1 MNKNF
6 VNIITNPFMQ
16 IIIII
21 IFLILIF
28 AILLR
33 FKKNNTREYFSDLAL
48 PAAAPIVL
56 APSAPSSPCSV
67 SAPSPIPPKLGS
79 GINVDKIENAKNI
92 QIYKIFSDISIKDIL
107 IKYFEVQYNIFKN
120 NIQNNNE
127 LTILFNNKNILIS
140 DFIDK
145 YLSMIQT
152 INIPEYD
159 NFLKETFESDEI
171 NGQLMLND
179 FNVLKKIYGSILYV
193 SYLFQPEY
201 YNKIIALKPNYYSIV
216 LKKFNVNY
224 EEIGFFCNKIY
235 SYLQKNIGD
244 TDLFNNAIINSYN
257 FIDNI
262 YSNDAIVV
270 KSIFNRDYNTSKDE
284 RKMSYS
290 DIFFNLLNYSTNDN
304 LQNFIKILGSKNYAD
319 KIDQYNIVQESYI
332 NYI

>member
-6 VNIITNPFMQ
+6 VNIIKNPFMQ

-28 AILLR
+28 TILLR
-33 FKKNNTREYFSDLAL
+33 FKKNNTKEHFGDLAL
-48 PAAAPIVL
+48 PALSPIVL
-56 APSAPSSPCSV
+56 APSAV
-67 SAPSPIPPKLGS
+67 SAPIPIPPKLGS
-79 GINVDKIENAKNI
+79 GINIEKIENSENI
-92 QIYKIFSDISIKDIL
+92 EIYKIFRNINIKDII

-127 LTILFNNKNILIS
+127 LTILFNNKNILIN

-145 YLSMIQT
+145 YLSIIQT
-152 INIPEYD
+152 INIPDYD
-159 NFLKETFESDEI
+159 NFLKETFESEEI
-171 NGQLMLND
+171 NGQLLLND
-179 FNVLKKIYGSILYV
+179 FNVLKKIYSSILYV

-224 EEIGFFCNKIY
+224 EEIGYLFNKLY
-235 SYLQKNIGD
+235 LYLQKNIGD

-257 FIDNI
+257 FINNI
-262 YSNDAIVV
+262 YSNNAIVV
-270 KSIFNRDYNTSKDE
+270 KSIFNRDYNTKKDT

-290 DIFFNLLNYSTNDN
+290 DIFFNLLNYSTNNN
-304 LQNFIKILGSKNYAD
+304 LQNFIKILGDKDYAD
-319 KIDQYNIVQESYI
+319 KIDQYNIVIESYI
-332 NYI
+332 NYR

>member
-6 VNIITNPFMQ
+6 VNIIKNPFMQ

-28 AILLR
+28 TILLR
-33 FKKNNTREYFSDLAL
+33 FKKNNTKEHFGDLAL
-48 PAAAPIVL
+48 PAPSPIVL
-56 APSAPSSPCSV
+56 APSAV
-67 SAPSPIPPKLGS
+67 SAPIPIPPKLGS
-79 GINVDKIENAKNI
+79 GINIEKIENSENI
-92 QIYKIFSDISIKDIL
+92 EIYKIFRNINIKDII

-127 LTILFNNKNILIS
+127 LTILFNNKNILIN

-145 YLSMIQT
+145 YLSIIQT
-152 INIPEYD
+152 INIPDYD
-159 NFLKETFESDEI
+159 NFLKETFESEEI
-171 NGQLMLND
+171 NGQLLLND
-179 FNVLKKIYGSILYV
+179 FNVLKKIYSSILYV

-224 EEIGFFCNKIY
+224 EEIGYLFNKLY
-235 SYLQKNIGD
+235 LYLQKNIGD

-257 FIDNI
+257 FINNI
-262 YSNDAIVV
+262 YSNNAIVV
-270 KSIFNRDYNTSKDE
+270 KSIFNRDYNTKKDT

-290 DIFFNLLNYSTNDN
+290 DIFFNLLNYSTNNN
-304 LQNFIKILGSKNYAD
+304 LQNFIKILGDKDYAD
-319 KIDQYNIVQESYI
+319 KIDQYNIVIESYI
-332 NYI
+332 NYR